1 MSDSIDWDALES
13 EMAVHPED
21 EPVIDITALGDI
33 ELLDSFHAV
42 DRELRGLSEMLHPRT
57 DRGRELHSLRAA
69 LRITLALRGLM

>member
-1 MSDSIDWDALES
+1 MSDSIDWDALEAQL
-13 EMAVHPED
+13 EPDTTEPE
-21 EPVIDITALGDI
+21 VIDITLLGDI